1 MTVLVA
7 YASKYGAT
15 KEIAEKIADV
25 LVDAGLK
32 TELHPVEEIR
42 DLAGVEAVILGSA
55 VYIGQW
61 RQEAAEWLKNYQEP
75 LSRLPVW
82 LFSSGPT
89 GEGDPSELMQG
100 FTFPEALKSAAD
112 HIQPRAIAFFHGV
125 LDRNKLSIGE
135 RAIVRMLKA
144 PVGDFRNWDSIT
156 AWAGRIAR
164 ELSRS

>member
-15 KEIAEKIADV
+15 QEIAEKIADV
-25 LVDAGLK
+25 LTDAGLAV
-32 TELHPVEEIR
+32 EVHAVEEEPG
-42 DLAGVEAVILGSA
+42 LAGVEAVVLGSA
-55 VYIGQW
+55 VYVGQW
-61 RQEAAEWLKNYQEP
+61 RKEAAEWLKGQQEN
-75 LSRLPVW
+75 LSSLQVW

-89 GEGDPSELMQG
+89 GEGDPSKLMQG
-100 FTFPEALKSAAD
+100 FTFPEALKPVAEKVQARD
-112 HIQPRAIAFFHGV
+112 IAFFHGK
-125 LDRNKLSIGE
+125 LDSKKLGIGE
-135 RAIVRMLKA
+135 RTIVRMLKA